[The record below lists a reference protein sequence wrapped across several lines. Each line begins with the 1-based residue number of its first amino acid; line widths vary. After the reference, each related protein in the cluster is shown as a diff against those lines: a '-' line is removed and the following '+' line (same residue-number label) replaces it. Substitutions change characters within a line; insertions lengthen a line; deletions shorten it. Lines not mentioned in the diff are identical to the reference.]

1 MKVGE
6 RSSKLRFHRQEKV
19 YSCAV
24 ACLKMILEYF
34 GRNVEESELRKC
46 CKTTELGTYADDVIS
61 CARELGFSAEKT
73 CLAVGDLKKLTEKSV
88 FPIVY
93 VNTYFL
99 NEIFA
104 THAIIVEDVTD
115 EEVSVIDPAEGR
127 KKISLEIFKR
137 IWDFCNN
144 LTVVIERS

>member
-1 MKVGE
+1 MKGEE
-6 RSSKLRFHRQEKV
+6 RSLKLRFHKQEKA

-24 ACLKMILEYF
+24 ACLKMIF
-34 GRNVEESELRKC
+34 
-46 CKTTELGTYADDVIS
+46 
-61 CARELGFSAEKT
+61 
-73 CLAVGDLKKLTEKSV
+73 

-104 THAIIVEDVTD
+104 THAIIVEDITD
-115 EEVSVIDPAEGR
+115 EEVSVIDPVEGR

-144 LTVVIERS
+144 LTVVIERG

>member
-1 MKVGE
+1 MKVRE
-6 RSSKLRFHRQEKV
+6 KSSKLRFHKQEKV

-34 GRNVEESELRKC
+34 GRNVEESELTK
-46 CKTTELGTYADDVIS
+46 ANI
-61 CARELGFSAEKT
+61 
-73 CLAVGDLKKLTEKSV
+73 

-99 NEIFA
+99 NGIFV
-104 THAIIVEDVTD
+104 THAVIVEDVTED
-115 EEVSVIDPAEGR
+115 EVLIIDPAEGR
-127 KKISLEIFKR
+127 KMFTLEIFKR

-144 LTVVIERS
+144 LAITLK